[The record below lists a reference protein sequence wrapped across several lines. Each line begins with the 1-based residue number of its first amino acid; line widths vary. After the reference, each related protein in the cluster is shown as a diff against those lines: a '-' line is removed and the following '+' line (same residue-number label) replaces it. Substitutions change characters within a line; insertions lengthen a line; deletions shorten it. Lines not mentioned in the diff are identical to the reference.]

1 MELKRYW
8 RVIRRR
14 WWLPTLLVLL
24 TFAFQAT
31 RPSPPPTFVAT
42 MRFLV
47 GVQPE
52 AVPPDVYGYDRY
64 YTWLTAEY
72 LADDLAQVVG
82 GSAFAARVSERLA
95 REGIQVPAGA
105 IQGSTQTGK
114 MHRLLTVTVT
124 WPHPQELSLI
134 AQAVAETVEEDTAL
148 FFPQTFAYGAQ
159 AVLVDGPHVNPV
171 VPGFRDRLEGPVRLA
186 LALLVGLGLVFLW
199 HYLDD
204 RIWDREDLRELQLP
218 LLAEVPSPRSPKGR
232 WIRRRDT

>member
-8 RVIRRR
+8 RVVRRR
-14 WWLPTLLVLL
+14 WWLPALLVLL
-24 TFAFQAT
+24 TALFQLT
-31 RPSPPPTFVAT
+31 RPTPPPMYTAT

-52 AVPPDVYGYDRY
+52 PVPPEVYGYDRY

-82 GSAFAARVSERLA
+82 GSAFAARVSERLQ
-95 REGIQVPAGA
+95 EKGIRVPSGA

-114 MHRLLTVTVT
+114 RHRILTVTVT
-124 WPHPQELSLI
+124 WPNPDELPLI
-134 AQAVAETVEEDTAL
+134 AQAVADTVQEDAAR

-159 AVLVDGPHVNPV
+159 AILVDGPHVSPV
-171 VPGFRDRLEGPVRLA
+171 VPGLRDRLEGPARVF

-204 RIWDREDLRELQLP
+204 RVWEGEDLAELNLP
-218 LLAEVPSPRSPKGR
+218 VLAEVPSPRGAQGWTWWRKKA
-232 WIRRRDT
+232 